1 MLGAVLCFGAAHA
14 TGHPLEVDGRGTAQP
29 VPLPAVVLATLVG
42 AAAGW
47 VLARL
52 STRTSRPR
60 RTFLALAGAGL
71 LITAVPPVQAAT
83 TAATTAWLL
92 AMHAMVA
99 AALIPSSPPPC
110 RSARRPGRSEG
121 AGPPPGGRDPVERHR
136 RARRPGPSRLR
147 ARRPPPLRADP
158 PVAE

>member
-1 MLGAVLCFGAAHA
+1 VLGAVLCFGAAHA

-83 TAATTAWLL
+83 TAATAAWLL
-92 AMHAMVA
+92 AMHAVVA
-99 AALIPSSPPPC
+99 AALIPVLATALPVGPT
-110 RSARRPGRSEG
+110 PGAQRGSRTA
-121 AGPPPGGRDPVERHR
+121 AGRT
-136 RARRPGPSRLR
+136 
-147 ARRPPPLRADP
+147 
-158 PVAE
+158 